1 MAHRIDPLSPVL
13 GAEVVGLDLCEPLT
27 DAAFDEIMR
36 AWQNANGVIVF
47 KDQDLT
53 PEAQIAFSRRLGALE
68 EHVATRFLLQ
78 GHPEIYRV
86 STKRDAD
93 GNAMG
98 NAESGRYWHSDLS
111 YLDPPAKA
119 SLLYAL
125 EVPPTGGD
133 TMFANMA
140 AAFDALSEPLR
151 AMLDGLHAVH
161 DYDYVLRMFSRG
173 FGTHADRAKL
183 PTVRH
188 PVVRPHAETGRK
200 ALFVNPGFT
209 THIEGMARHESDA
222 VLALLFEH
230 ATRPEFVYRHRWTK
244 GDAVLWDNRSVM
256 HHAVHDFY
264 DTGGVRHMHRTTVM
278 GDKEETS
285 G

>member
-1 MAHRIDPLSPVL
+1 MTFSINPLSPVL
-13 GAEVVGLDLCEPLT
+13 GAEVVGLDLCVPLSEET
-27 DAAFDEIMR
+27 FREIER
-36 AWQNANGVIVF
+36 AWQEANGVLVF
-47 KDQDLT
+47 RDQDLA
-53 PEAQIAFSRRLGALE
+53 PDAQISFSRRLGQLE
-68 EHVATRFLLQ
+68 EHVATRFLLP

-98 NAESGRYWHSDLS
+98 NPESGRYWHSDLS

-140 AAFDALSEPLR
+140 AAYDALSQPLR
-151 AMLDGLHAVH
+151 TMLDGMYAIH
-161 DYDYVLRMFSRG
+161 DFDYVQRMFSPD
-173 FGTHADRAKL
+173 FSKNTNRAKL

-209 THIEGMARHESDA
+209 TYIEGMARHESDA
-222 VLALLFEH
+222 ILALLFEH
-230 ATRPEFVYRHRWTK
+230 ATRPEFIYRHVWSK
-244 GDAVLWDNRSVM
+244 GDAVLWDNRSTM

-264 DTGGVRHMHRTTVM
+264 ATGGVRHMHRTTVM
-278 GDKEETS
+278 GVRE
-285 G
+285 